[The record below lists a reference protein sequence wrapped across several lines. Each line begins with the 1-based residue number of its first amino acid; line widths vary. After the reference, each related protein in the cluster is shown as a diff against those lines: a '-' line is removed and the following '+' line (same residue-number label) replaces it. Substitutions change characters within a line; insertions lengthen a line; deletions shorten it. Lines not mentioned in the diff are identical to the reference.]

1 MKKYLFFILMAA
13 SLVMYSC
20 ESDDDNS
27 PVNNPV
33 DTEFSTDR
41 SVEIKAFS
49 SENARIFSTTYKET
63 GCSEC
68 NEEGKNLQLSSLIKI
83 LQTKHTDMY

>member
-41 SVEIKAFS
+41 SVEIKALS
-49 SENARIFSTTYKET
+49 VKMHAYSQPLIKKQDALNVMRKEQ
-63 GCSEC
+63 
-68 NEEGKNLQLSSLIKI
+68 NLQLSSLIKI

>member
-1 MKKYLFFILMAA
+1 MKKYLFILMAA

-41 SVEIKAFS
+41 SVGIKAFS
-49 SENARIFSTTYKET
+49 SEMHAYSQPLIKKQDALNAF
-63 GCSEC
+63 
-68 NEEGKNLQLSSLIKI
+68 EEGTNLQLSSLIKI
-83 LQTKHTDMY
+83 LQKKHTDMY